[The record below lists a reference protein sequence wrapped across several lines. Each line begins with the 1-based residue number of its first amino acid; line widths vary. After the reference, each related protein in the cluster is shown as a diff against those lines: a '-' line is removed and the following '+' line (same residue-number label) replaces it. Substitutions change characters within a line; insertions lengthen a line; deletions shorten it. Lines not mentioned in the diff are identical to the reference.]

1 VLSLQGAFEF
11 RVGGQER
18 VEETH
23 ELRPARAL
31 LWRKRE
37 EGGSEESERKGGQSG
52 ESRQRERGKER
63 GRGIAQGKQ
72 SERERG
78 SEGVCGG

>member
-31 LWRKRE
+31 FGGRERKGEAKRAREKEGRVERVDRGREVKKE
-37 EGGSEESERKGGQSG
+37 EGG
-52 ESRQRERGKER
+52 
-63 GRGIAQGKQ
+63 
-72 SERERG
+72 
-78 SEGVCGG
+78 